1 MNQATREQA
10 QHFLRQDERLVA
22 ACAYELGP
30 GVPYPPESLLAPPE
44 PPALSRRIEA
54 RIPRPLRQ
62 FVHAKALD
70 PRLSR
75 PAAAAEGVD
84 RLPDA
89 VDTLG
94 SRLLHGKSME
104 GGWESEA
111 GRFLV
116 SRANARGSVGGVLA
130 VTDRRWFA
138 LTDVSPLWRSTPVMR
153 QYWEVPRQAVS
164 ALRAGPR
171 GVVQKGRMDIEFTDG
186 SWVAVLA
193 SPASAAR
200 PFAEASVHHR

>member
-22 ACAYELGP
+22 ACAFELDP

-62 FVHAKALD
+62 FVHARAAD
-70 PRLSR
+70 AHHPR
-75 PAAAAEGVD
+75 PAAAGDSAV
-84 RLPDA
+84 RRPDA
-89 VDTLG
+89 AG
-94 SRLLHGKSME
+94 SRTPHGAGME
-104 GGWESEA
+104 GGWESAA

-116 SRANARGSVGGVLA
+116 SRANAHGSAGGVLA

-138 LTDVSPLWRSTPVMR
+138 LADVTPLWRSTPVMR
-153 QYWEVPRQAVS
+153 EFWEVPRQAVS

-171 GVVQKGRMDIEFTDG
+171 GTAQTGRMDIEFTDG

-193 SPASAAR
+193 VPASAAR
-200 PFAEASVHHR
+200 PFAEASVYHR

>member
-22 ACAYELGP
+22 ACAFELDP

-62 FVHAKALD
+62 FVHAKAAD
-70 PRLSR
+70 PHHLR
-75 PAAAAEGVD
+75 PSAAADTAH

-89 VDTLG
+89 ADAPG
-94 SRLLHGKSME
+94 SRTLHGAGME
-104 GGWESEA
+104 GGWESAA

-116 SRANARGSVGGVLA
+116 SRANAHGSAGGVLA

-153 QYWEVPRQAVS
+153 EFWEVPRQAVS
-164 ALRAGPR
+164 ALRANPR
-171 GVVQKGRMDIEFTDG
+171 GTVQKGRMDIEFTDG

-193 SPASAAR
+193 VPASAAR
-200 PFAEASVHHR
+200 PFAEASVYHR